1 MKVNNFLYR
10 VTSGGMKKAA
20 AKSKSGITRVKKSS
34 IKAVEPAEK
43 YKTVFWYGIEMKPS
57 NIRHYMRTTDPETY
71 GSDESDSELT
81 YEQVVDFIYTLSK
94 NNGWYVLEYPQR
106 AKDEPII
113 IIASHVVILSEDDT
127 DTVHGFDYNPS
138 INDYMK
144 LSYLANNIPV
154 RGVHNLAANKREAY
168 YKVIERIQNLEEYP
182 RYDQPK
188 IIRPESKCVVTTS
201 TVCYLS
207 PTKKAS

>member
-1 MKVNNFLYR
+1 
-10 VTSGGMKKAA
+10 MKKAA
-20 AKSKSGITRVKKSS
+20 ASSKSKSGITRAKKSS
-34 IKAVEPAEK
+34 IKAVEPVEK
-43 YKTVFWYGIEMKPS
+43 YTTMLWYGIEMTPS

-71 GSDESDSELT
+71 GSEESEELT

-106 AKDEPII
+106 FKDEPII
-113 IIASHVVILSEDDT
+113 IIASHVVILTDGDA

-154 RGVHNLAANKREAY
+154 RGVHNLAANKKEAY

-201 TVCYLS
+201 TVQYLS
-207 PTKKAS
+207 SSKKKHNG